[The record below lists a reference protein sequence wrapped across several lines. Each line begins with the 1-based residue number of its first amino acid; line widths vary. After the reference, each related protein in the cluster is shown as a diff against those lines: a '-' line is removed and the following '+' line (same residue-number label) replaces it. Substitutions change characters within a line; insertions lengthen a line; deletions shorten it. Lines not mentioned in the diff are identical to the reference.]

1 MYRGLC
7 VLCPGDKPLF
17 QEPGRFLSVPETPT
31 VSFGKHPRTP
41 EVAVADYISICS
53 NTWSDATT
61 TNAV

>member
-41 EVAVADYISICS
+41 EVAVADYVSTSQQYPWLIIMQNS
-53 NTWSDATT
+53 
-61 TNAV
+61 